1 VEILAG
7 TLVVEELVEELVKK
21 LVGKKYGQKATN
33 ISSFTKCV
41 LPSYVGTVAKL
52 CRGSCHPM

>member
-1 VEILAG
+1 VGTLVG

-21 LVGKKYGQKATN
+21 LVGKKYGQKAAK
-33 ISSFTKCV
+33 ISSLTKCV
-41 LPSYVGTVAKL
+41 LPSYVGTIAKL